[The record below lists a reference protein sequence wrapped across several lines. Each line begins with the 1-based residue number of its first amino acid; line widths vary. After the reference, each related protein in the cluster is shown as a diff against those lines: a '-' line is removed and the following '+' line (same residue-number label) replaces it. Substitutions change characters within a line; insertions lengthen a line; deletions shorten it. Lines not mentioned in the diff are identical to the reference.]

1 MIGILLPVLLGAGS
15 VALALV
21 AFAVAFTW
29 PALLRPIRGLRT
41 DAGRIRASA
50 GLGLVLLFAATLI
63 YVIPGVLL
71 RDPLGLLLALPV
83 IALWLIAALALA
95 VRGLVIQG
103 VARAISYAFAVV
115 AGCGA
120 AAGIVSA
127 VLTQHG
133 VADTVTPTGAFLLA
147 VGGLAAVILWARA
160 EDPEPRP
167 ARPARPAR
175 PTAV

>member
-1 MIGILLPVLLGAGS
+1 MIGILLPVLQGAGS

-29 PALLRPIRGLRT
+29 PELLRPILTLRT
-41 DAGRIRASA
+41 DAGRVRASA
-50 GLGLVLLFAATLI
+50 GLGLVLLLAAALL

-83 IALWLIAALALA
+83 TALWLIGALALV
-95 VRGLVIQG
+95 VRGLVIHG
-103 VARAISYAFAVV
+103 AARAISYAFAVV
-115 AGCGA
+115 AVCGA

-147 VGGLAAVILWARA
+147 VGGLASVILWARA
-160 EDPEPRP
+160 DDPEPRP
-167 ARPARPAR
+167 VRPSGPQ
-175 PTAV
+175 AV